1 MRATQH
7 KALAHG
13 NTLLAR
19 LAVESGR
26 MLSLVEEMGVQIERK
41 QGDGVEGGGVSEGN
55 MNDENIERNEQPSRI
70 SVVRIGK
77 VIIHDGHIVGSLYGS
92 ARDVA
97 AGAGAHVF
105 QASRKAAKQ
114 RMSRRKKYCEM
125 FLCAATHA
133 SFIADTQSRSCN
145 VFSKRKVLPPP
156 TKHASA
162 ESTALRGFEERCND
176 WHSKP
181 IELKR
186 SLALL

>member
-70 SVVRIGK
+70 SVVGIGK
-77 VIIHDGHIVGSLYGS
+77 VIIHDGHVVGSLYGS

-105 QASRKAAKQ
+105 QASRKAAKE
-114 RMSRRKKYCEM
+114 RMSRRKNRKSLCEIIAKT
-125 FLCAATHA
+125 LCE
-133 SFIADTQSRSCN
+133 SWRNVCVRGDSRFFHRRYA
-145 VFSKRKVLPPP
+145 VQILQRL
-156 TKHASA
+156 
-162 ESTALRGFEERCND
+162 
-176 WHSKP
+176 
-181 IELKR
+181 
-186 SLALL
+186 